1 MFNKNQEFVTEVDFS
16 QTACIHQLFEYQA
29 QQTPNSVAVI
39 FEDKQLT
46 YKQLNSLSNKVAHYL
61 RTLGVGSQMLVG
73 ICVERSLHTIIGLL
87 GILKAGAAY
96 LPLDP
101 VYPQERITLMLADAQ
116 VSVILTQSKLQGILD
131 AAIVTQPTIVVCI
144 DSDWHEIDSQSDE
157 NPVSGVT
164 PDNLAYTIYTSG
176 STGKPKG
183 VQIEHRSVVNFLT
196 SMRHEPGMTAEDVL
210 VAVTT
215 ISFDIAGLEIYLP
228 LSVGAVLVLVSREV
242 ATNGELLKEEL
253 SRTNATIMQATPATW
268 QMLLAAGWQG
278 NKHLK
283 ILCGG
288 EALTQKLASGLLTKC
303 YSLWNMYG
311 PTETTIWSTVY
322 KVESKDAPIVIG
334 RAIANTQIY
343 LLDQNLRHQ
352 TDPVKPVAVG
362 VPGELYIGGMGVAR
376 GYLNRPDLT
385 HERFIRDP
393 FSGKPGTR
401 LYKTGDLARYL
412 SDGNIEF
419 IGRIDNQVKIRGFRI
434 ELGEIEEVLRQ
445 HSAVREAVVIC
456 REDET
461 DDKRL
466 VAYVVPEDQY
476 QDTSFE
482 QTAQWQQIWD
492 DTYSQPTAE
501 VDPTF
506 NINGWNN
513 SYTGLP
519 VPAQEVR
526 EWVDHTVARILSL
539 KPKQILE
546 IGCGTGLLLFR
557 IAPHCKYYCGTD
569 ITPASVRYIEQQL
582 HSLQQ
587 NWSQVK
593 LYQRAADNLEGI
605 GDETF
610 DTVVI
615 NSVIQYFPSID
626 YLVGVLESAIRL
638 QASALRAIARVGP
651 GGFVFLGDVR
661 SLPLLEAFHTSVQ
674 LYQAPASLS
683 TNQLRQHIQERMNQE
698 KGLVIDPAFF
708 TALQQY
714 LPQISNVQIQLK
726 RGRYHNELVRFRYD
740 VILQVGGEVAPVV
753 EHPWLDWQNEQ
764 LTLPALRQLLVA
776 KEPEILGI
784 RRVPNARIL
793 ADVKAIELLAS
804 SNALQNVAQLREA
817 VREMTQAA
825 VDPEDIWALS
835 AELPY
840 TVEINWSGSGNDGY
854 YDVVLKRVMGNPP
867 TSQQVTD
874 VVRANMPL
882 FAGEGQRKRLDW
894 SVFANNPMQKNATEQ
909 LVPQLRSYLKAK
921 LIESMIPSSFVIMD
935 SLPLT
940 PSGKVDR
947 RSLPSPNQTRP
958 DLEVAY
964 VAPRNSIEEQLAQI
978 WEQVLA
984 IELIGI
990 YDNFFELGGH
1000 SLLLPQLLPQMEE
1013 VFQVKLPVMYLFEKP
1028 TIAALAEII
1037 HKGFQSGILVNLN
1050 TTTVQNLQ
1058 VDAVLDPTIL
1068 PPASNFEPLTEPAN
1082 IFLTGAT
1089 GFLGVFLLGE
1099 LLEETAAKVYCLVRN
1114 CKTIA
1119 QGRQKIFKNLQRY
1132 LLGHVLENEKL
1143 NSRIIPILGDLSQP
1157 LLGLDEQQF
1166 YQLAS
1171 VIDIIYHAGANVNL
1185 LYPYTAVR
1193 TANVQGTQ
1201 EILRLSSLHKLKP
1214 VHYISSLGVFESA
1227 GYSAKK
1233 KPIQE
1238 EDNLDDCEAVYG
1250 GYCQSKWVA
1259 EKIMKTAQSRG
1270 IPVSIYRPGMI
1281 SSHSQTGASNTEDM
1295 LSCLVK
1301 QFIQQGT
1308 APDLDITI
1316 DMSPVDYVSKAIV
1329 YLSQHKESLGQIF
1342 HLVNP
1347 QSLHLSQ
1354 FIKEISA
1361 LGYDL
1366 KQLEYDQWLSEL
1378 RNIAISSQENALGA
1392 MLPLFT
1398 EKITGTQLTY
1408 LELCSI
1414 GLQFDCQ
1421 NTLRKLVD
1429 TSIIC
1434 PPVDRKLLGT
1444 YFSYL
1449 IR

>member
-1 MFNKNQEFVTEVDFS
+1 MNNTEVNYN

-46 YKQLNSLSNKVAHYL
+46 YKELNSLSNKVAHYL
-61 RTLGVGSQMLVG
+61 RTLGVGPEVLVG
-73 ICVERSLHTIIGLL
+73 ICVERTLHTVIGLL

-101 VYPQERITLMLADAQ
+101 IYPQERIGLMLADAQ
-116 VSVILTQSKLQGILD
+116 VSVILTQSKLRGIFD
-131 AAIVTQPTIVVCI
+131 AGVMTQPSIVVCI
-144 DSDWHEIDSQSDE
+144 DSNWHEIDSQSDE

-196 SMRHEPGMTAEDVL
+196 SMRREPGMTAEDVL

-228 LSVGAVLVLVSREV
+228 LSVGAILVLVSREV

-253 SRTNATIMQATPATW
+253 SRRSATIMQATPATW
-268 QMLLAAGWQG
+268 QMLLAAGWEG

-288 EALTQKLASGLLTKC
+288 EALTQKLASELLTRC

-311 PTETTIWSTVY
+311 PTETTIWSAVY
-322 KVESKDAPIVIG
+322 KVESKDAPIAIG

-343 LLDQNLRHQ
+343 LLDQNLHHQ
-352 TDPVKPVAVG
+352 TEPVKPVPID

-456 REDET
+456 RENAT

-466 VAYVVPEDQY
+466 VAYVVPEAQS
-476 QDTSFE
+476 QDASFE

-492 DTYSQPTAE
+492 DAYSQPTVE

-519 VPAQEVR
+519 VPAQEVK
-526 EWVDHTVARILSL
+526 EWVDHTVTRILSL

-557 IAPHCKYYCGTD
+557 IAPHCQYYCGTD
-569 ITPASVRYIEQQL
+569 ITTASVHYIEQQL
-582 HSLQQ
+582 HSSQQ
-587 NWSQVK
+587 DWSQVK
-593 LYQRAADNLEGI
+593 LYQGAADNLEGI

-626 YLVGVLESAIRL
+626 YLVGVLESAI
-638 QASALRAIARVGP
+638 ARVAP
-651 GGFVFLGDVR
+651 GGFVFVGDVR

-674 LYQAPASLS
+674 LYRAPASLS

-714 LPQISNVQIQLK
+714 LPQISNVQIQIK

-753 EHPWLDWQNEQ
+753 EHPWLDWQQEQ
-764 LTLPALRQLLVA
+764 LTLPALRQLLVE

-804 SNALQNVAQLREA
+804 SNTLQNVAQLREA

-825 VDPEDIWALS
+825 IDPEYIWALS
-835 AELPY
+835 TELPY
-840 TVEINWSGSGNDGY
+840 TVEINWSGPGNDGY
-854 YDVVLKRVMGNPP
+854 YDVVLKRVMGNAP
-867 TSQQVTD
+867 TLQRVTD
-874 VVRANMPL
+874 VVRRNNTPL
-882 FAGEGQRKRLDW
+882 VAEEGLTERSDW
-894 SVFANNPMQKNATEQ
+894 SVFANSPTQENATKQ
-909 LVPQLRSYLKAK
+909 LVPQLRRYLGAK
-921 LIESMIPSSFVIMD
+921 LAEHMIPSSFVIMD

-947 RSLPSPNQTRP
+947 RSLPEPNQARP

-964 VAPRNSIEEQLAQI
+964 VAPRNFVEQQLAQI

-984 IELIGI
+984 IEPIGI
-990 YDNFFELGGH
+990 DDNFFELGGH

-1013 VFQVKLPVMYLFEKP
+1013 VFQVKLPVTYLFEKP
-1028 TIAALAEII
+1028 TVAGLVEII
-1037 HKGFQSGILVNLN
+1037 NNINQGFQSGIQVNLN
-1050 TTTVQNLQ
+1050 AATIQNLQ
-1058 VDAVLDPTIL
+1058 TDAVLDPTIL
-1068 PPASNFEPLTEPAN
+1068 PPASNLELLTEPAN

-1119 QGRQKIFKNLQRY
+1119 QGKQKIFKNLQRY

-1143 NSRIIPILGDLSQP
+1143 NSQIIPILGDLSQP

-1171 VIDIIYHAGANVNL
+1171 EIDIIYHAGANVNL
-1185 LYPYTAVR
+1185 LYPYTAMR
-1193 TANVQGTQ
+1193 AANVQGTQ
-1201 EILRLSSLHKLKP
+1201 EILRLSSLSKLKP

-1227 GYSAKK
+1227 GYSGKK
-1233 KPIQE
+1233 KRIQE
-1238 EDNLDDCEAVYG
+1238 EDNLDDCEVVYG

-1259 EKIMKTAQSRG
+1259 EKIMKTASSRG
-1270 IPVSIYRPGMI
+1270 IPVTIYRPGMI
-1281 SSHSQTGASNTEDM
+1281 SCHSQTGASNTEDM

-1301 QFIQQGT
+1301 QFIQQGS

-1329 YLSQHKESLGQIF
+1329 YLSKHKESLGQIF

-1354 FIKEISA
+1354 FIKEIRA
-1361 LGYDL
+1361 LGYPIE
-1366 KQLEYDQWLSEL
+1366 QIEYAQWLSEL
-1378 RNIAISSQENALGA
+1378 RNVAISSQENALGA

-1398 EKITGTQLTY
+1398 EKMTGTQLSY
-1408 LELCSI
+1408 LELSSI

-1429 TSIIC
+1429 TSIVC
-1434 PPVDRKLLGT
+1434 PPVDSKLLGS

-1449 IR
+1449 MREFEILNC